1 MSREHNRCYAS
12 LNAISTPCMFQAEN
26 TRLRFFPRPPA
37 ASRRRDFVLVRHEP
51 NLNLKWSSGGAAAAA
66 VTFLPSSLAGVA
78 ALSHAL
84 IATPLLPAHPPAH
97 PPARR
102 VVCSS
107 PSPLPSLHLL
117 RGRDRR
123 RRGREETIR
132 RDEIVCS
139 PAAPP
144 ARILG

>member
-1 MSREHNRCYAS
+1 
-12 LNAISTPCMFQAEN
+12 MFQAEN

-51 NLNLKWSSGGAAAAA
+51 NPNLKWSSGGAAAAA

-84 IATPLLPAHPPAH
+84 IATPLLPAHPRYC
-97 PPARR
+97 PPASRR
-102 VVCSS
+102 VLCAS
-107 PSPLPSLHLL
+107 PSLLPPRHLL
-117 RGRDRR
+117 RGRDR

-144 ARILG
+144 PRILG